1 MTKKNKRI
9 IIWCVIA
16 LLIIGNV
23 FQFAWNHSRLF
34 GDAVPDEE
42 TAIIIAKAVLDED
55 FSEPLFLSGGENVY
69 RTFDVTFNRF
79 RRAWVVS
86 ANFPAPPEGYV
97 LFHGW
102 VPEVT
107 IRMRDARIISI
118 RFR

>member
-1 MTKKNKRI
+1 MQKKRVI
-9 IIWCVIA
+9 TWCVIT

-23 FQFAWNHSRLF
+23 FQLVWNHSRLF

-42 TAIIIAKAVLDED
+42 TAIVIAKAVLDENY
-55 FSEPLFLSGGENVY
+55 SEPLFLSGEENVY
-69 RTFDVTFNRF
+69 RIFDVTFNRF

-86 ANFPAPPEGYV
+86 AIFPAPPEGYS

-118 RFR
+118 RFG